1 MARSPHPGER
11 RRSTRRAARYV
22 ACAIGILTLVVA
34 VAAPTLAVPRAD
46 EDRDAEAAA
55 GAVEFLRSQ
64 QQADGGFGPGAL
76 TPDSAA
82 AIAQQAQTGATWST
96 KEAVDAV
103 AAVESDEGTT
113 PLDALDALASDAAPD
128 LAAQLIS
135 RAVVPMGLDPENF
148 DPAGDGDPVDLVRDV
163 AVGRRQDG
171 SFGSVAATAEAVIAL
186 VMVGR
191 PVNERTP
198 AFLEAAQQENGGWN
212 ADGDPA
218 GEFVDPA
225 TTGLVVEALVAA
237 GVAPTGDTSAGRGLA
252 FLADTQKADGGWPVE
267 ARGRTDAIATSWA
280 MGAIRSAGYD
290 PAEGCW
296 RDATGVTPADDTYVS
311 PAEAV
316 VAEQGDDGAIAG
328 GLDPVA
334 STALGAQALL
344 GNWLPTT
351 RAEAVDCT
359 PEAGG
364 LGIRPSLVVLVV
376 IALVMVV
383 GAVTIMRR
391 SNA

>member
-11 RRSTRRAARYV
+11 HRTIGRAV
-22 ACAIGILTLVVA
+22 TL
-34 VAAPTLAVPRAD
+34 AAPALTSILVSGVLAAPALGTPS
-46 EDRDAEAAA
+46 ATPPEAASA
-55 GAVEFLRSQ
+55 AVDFLESQ
-64 QQADGGFGPGAL
+64 QGADGGFGPGVL
-76 TPDSAA
+76 TPDSVA
-82 AIAQQAQTGATWST
+82 AIAQEAQTSGTWSA

-113 PLDALDALASDAAPD
+113 PLDALDALASDASPD

-148 DPAGDGDPVDLVRDV
+148 DPAGDGEPVDLVREI
-163 AVGRRQDG
+163 AVGRRPDG
-171 SFGSVAATAEAVIAL
+171 SFGSLAATAEAVVAL

-191 PVNERTP
+191 PVNERTRT
-198 AFLEAAQQENGGWN
+198 FLEEAQQGNGGWN

-225 TTGLVVEALVAA
+225 TTGLVIEALVAA
-237 GVAPTGDTSAGRGLA
+237 GVAPTGDSSAGRGLT

-280 MGAIRSAGYD
+280 MGAVRSAGYD
-290 PAEGCW
+290 PTEGCW
-296 RDATGVTPADDTYVS
+296 RDAAGGTVRDGPYPS
-311 PAEAV
+311 PAEAIV
-316 VAEQGDDGAIAG
+316 GEQGDDGSIEG

-334 STALGAQALL
+334 STAIGAQALL
-344 GNWLPTT
+344 GNWLPTS
-351 RAEAVDCT
+351 RAAAVDCS
-359 PEAGG
+359 PEGGG
-364 LGIRPSLVVLVV
+364 LGIPPSLVVLVV
-376 IALVMVV
+376 IALVMVI

-391 SNA
+391 SSA